1 MYHLCLSRTWN
12 YSLFLIF
19 TIIRFGLVRNERN
32 TPNYI
37 FRGFSLI
44 AREKLHSKFFAIK
57 SIRIK
62 DENPI
67 KSFIKYENNRRNIL

>member
-1 MYHLCLSRTWN
+1 MNHLCLSRTWN

-32 TPNYI
+32 TPYYI

-57 SIRIK
+57 SIIIK
-62 DENPI
+62 VKNPI
-67 KSFIKYENNRRNIL
+67 KSFKKYDANRRDI